1 MLGLATLKNWTIK
14 GSLKNNKIITSLL
27 RNRRPLAYYDQLMD
41 QKKDHFRGS
50 LSSALWLIGAGL
62 MVNAMVLV
70 WSQVKSEPADAGNV
84 VMAAPLIKSS
94 GAHAASAQQNI
105 RVVPTQIS
113 ASRWGVILVN
123 RRSDVMAVYRFVGSQ
138 SRIQLMASRDF
149 RADLKLKDFNNLPPT
164 PAQVK
169 AMVSAGKALTQ
180 P

>member
-1 MLGLATLKNWTIK
+1 
-14 GSLKNNKIITSLL
+14 
-27 RNRRPLAYYDQLMD
+27 MD
-41 QKKDHFRGS
+41 QKSDHFRGS

-62 MVNAMVLV
+62 VANAMVFA
-70 WSQVKSEPADAGNV
+70 WSQIKSESAGAGNV

-94 GAHAASAQQNI
+94 GTHQESAQQNI

-113 ASRWGVILVN
+113 ATRWGVVLVN
-123 RRSDVMAVYRFVGSQ
+123 ASTDVMAVYRFVGSQ

-149 RADLKLKDFNNLPPT
+149 RDDLKLKDFNNLSPT

>member
-1 MLGLATLKNWTIK
+1 M
-14 GSLKNNKIITSLL
+14 
-27 RNRRPLAYYDQLMD
+27 AYYGQLMD
-41 QKKDHFRGS
+41 QKADNFRGS

-62 MVNAMVLV
+62 AVNAMVLV
-70 WSQVKSEPADAGNV
+70 WSHVKSEQADAGNV

-94 GAHAASAQQNI
+94 GTHGASAQENI
-105 RVVPTQIS
+105 KVVPTQIS
-113 ASRWGVILVN
+113 ATRWGVVLVN
-123 RRSDVMAVYRFVGSQ
+123 TRNDIMAVYRFVGSQ

>member
-1 MLGLATLKNWTIK
+1 MNQRLK
-14 GSLKNNKIITSLL
+14 
-27 RNRRPLAYYDQLMD
+27 
-41 QKKDHFRGS
+41 HFRGS

-62 MVNAMVLV
+62 AVNAIVLV
-70 WSQVKSEPADAGNV
+70 WSHVKSDSADAGNV

-94 GAHAASAQQNI
+94 GMHEACSRANI
-105 RVVPTQIS
+105 KVVPTQIS
-113 ASRWGVILVN
+113 ATRWGVILVN
-123 RRSDVMAVYRFVGSQ
+123 TRADVMAVYRFVGSQ

-169 AMVSAGKALTQ
+169 AMVSAGKALTR

>member
-1 MLGLATLKNWTIK
+1 
-14 GSLKNNKIITSLL
+14 
-27 RNRRPLAYYDQLMD
+27 MD
-41 QKKDHFRGS
+41 QKSDHFRGS
-50 LSSALWLIGAGL
+50 LSSALWLIGTGL
-62 MVNAMVLV
+62 VVNAMVLV

-84 VMAAPLIKSS
+84 IMAAPLIKSS
-94 GAHAASAQQNI
+94 GTHDASAQQNI

-113 ASRWGVILVN
+113 ATRWGVVLVN
-123 RRSDVMAVYRFVGSQ
+123 TRTDIMAVYRFVGSQ

>member
-1 MLGLATLKNWTIK
+1 M
-14 GSLKNNKIITSLL
+14 LL
-27 RNRRPLAYYDQLMD
+27 RNWQGLAYYGELMD
-41 QKKDHFRGS
+41 QKADNFRGS

-62 MVNAMVLV
+62 AVNAMVLV
-70 WSQVKSEPADAGNV
+70 WSHVKSDSADAGNV

-94 GAHAASAQQNI
+94 GMHQESAQQDI

-113 ASRWGVILVN
+113 ATRWGVVLVN
-123 RRSDVMAVYRFVGSQ
+123 TRTDVMAVYRFVGSQ

-169 AMVSAGKALTQ
+169 AMVSAGKALGQ
-180 P
+180 R

>member
-1 MLGLATLKNWTIK
+1 MNQRSK
-14 GSLKNNKIITSLL
+14 
-27 RNRRPLAYYDQLMD
+27 
-41 QKKDHFRGS
+41 HFRGS

-62 MVNAMVLV
+62 AVNAIVLV
-70 WSQVKSEPADAGNV
+70 WSHVKSDSADAGNV

-94 GAHAASAQQNI
+94 GMHDAWARENI
-105 RVVPTQIS
+105 KVMPTQIS
-113 ASRWGVILVN
+113 ATRWGVILVN
-123 RRSDVMAVYRFVGSQ
+123 TRADVMAVYRFVGSQ